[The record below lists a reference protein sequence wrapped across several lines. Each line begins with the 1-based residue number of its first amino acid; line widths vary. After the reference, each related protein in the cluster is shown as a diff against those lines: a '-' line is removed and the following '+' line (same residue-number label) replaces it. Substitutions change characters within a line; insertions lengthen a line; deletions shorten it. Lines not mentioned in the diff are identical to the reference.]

1 MIHLSYSFNKITIA
15 NIYHEYHANFMGR
28 EMEEMSTHPIG
39 STLPTLKK
47 MHVIS
52 IWAVESSEKIDS
64 CGSGELKA
72 YVDLGGGR
80 NGGDVV

>member
-1 MIHLSYSFNKITIA
+1 MIHLSYAFNKITIA
-15 NIYHEYHANFMGR
+15 NIYHVYHANFMGR
-28 EMEEMSTHPIG
+28 EMEEMSTHLIG

-52 IWAVESSEKIDS
+52 IWAVESSEKMDS

-72 YVDLGGGR
+72 HVDLGGGR

>member
-1 MIHLSYSFNKITIA
+1 
-15 NIYHEYHANFMGR
+15 MGR
-28 EMEEMSTHPIG
+28 EMEEMSTHLIG

-52 IWAVESSEKIDS
+52 IWAVESSEKMDS

-72 YVDLGGGR
+72 HVDLGGRR